1 VSRPELNLGEMIQ
14 LFYAQYL
21 ALYHDEE
28 LASVA
33 AAHTINQILQEREDA
48 PRGTSRCVEEDGFH
62 SEDTEL
68 CPAGCAA
75 PGGLRGPHE
84 GGEL

>member
-1 VSRPELNLGEMIQ
+1 MSRPELLLGEMIQ
-14 LFYAQYL
+14 LFYQQYL

-48 PRGTSRCVEEDGFH
+48 PRGTSRCAGEDDFH

-68 CPAGCAA
+68 SPAGCAT
-75 PGGLRGPHE
+75 PGGPRGLRE
-84 GGEL
+84 GDEL